1 MAPRKGKQQK
11 KKASR
16 PKGRKANKSKSKTN
30 TPDFAMLSCQRTLVG
45 APNPLSTNNMYSYT
59 DFRLTDFPRAVQ
71 VAKAFQHFR
80 VSGITL
86 TWKPRYDTFSDAL
99 GLGRSKP
106 NLYYMIDKS
115 GSIPDNVTLEGLKAM
130 GARPH
135 AYDEKPIKVTWRP
148 SVLEVNEATGANT
161 ASQYKVSPWL
171 STNLNVTAPGVWNA
185 SQVSHQ
191 GIKWYVEQN
200 GGDTLLDVE
209 VELQFQFKKP
219 LFPTLSAVPAGKLAY
234 AVEDAS
240 PDGIEGGAD
249 GITIPLTT
257 SGV

>member
-1 MAPRKGKQQK
+1 MAPRK
-11 KKASR
+11 
-16 PKGRKANKSKSKTN
+16 NKSKSKPRRKMNRARRGGFKSKVN
-30 TPDFAMLSCQRTLVG
+30 TGDFASLSCKRTLQE
-45 APNPLSTNNMYSYT
+45 SITNQMYSYT

-71 VAKAFQHFR
+71 VARAYQHFR
-80 VSGITL
+80 ISGITI
-86 TWKPRYDTFSDAL
+86 TWKPRYDTYSDAL
-99 GLGRSKP
+99 GIGRAKP

-130 GARPH
+130 GARPR
-135 AYDEKPIKVTWRP
+135 AYDEKPVKVTWRP
-148 SVLEVNEATGANT
+148 SVLEVNEATGAIT

-171 STNLNVTAPGVWNA
+171 STNVNVTSPGVWNA

-191 GIKWYVEQN
+191 GIKWYVEQQ
-200 GGDTLLDVE
+200 GGNTNLDLE

-219 LFPTLSAVPAGKLAY
+219 LFPTLSAVTANKLAY